1 MAELLFTAIYCG
13 YIYQWEAEIDASL
26 FLKHK
31 LFVEYDVL
39 EGMYV
44 YLYLFCYFTDFW
56 AKNLNIQMI
65 NTALCLNR

>member
-1 MAELLFTAIYCG
+1 MVELLFTAIYCG

-31 LFVEYDVL
+31 LFVENDVL

-44 YLYLFCYFTDFW
+44 YLYLFCYFTDF
-56 AKNLNIQMI
+56 
-65 NTALCLNR
+65 